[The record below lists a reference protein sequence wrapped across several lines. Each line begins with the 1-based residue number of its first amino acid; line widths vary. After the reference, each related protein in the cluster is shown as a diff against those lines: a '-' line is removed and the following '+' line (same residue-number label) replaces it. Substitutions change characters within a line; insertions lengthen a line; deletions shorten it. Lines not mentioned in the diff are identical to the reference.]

1 MTMAE
6 NGSASGTGSMEESRG
21 WIQPPA
27 PRRGL
32 RINNSL
38 CSAKV
43 PFHTSDGS
51 DFVTWYIC
59 GPTVYDSSHVGHAR
73 NYVTFDILRRIL
85 EGFFKYHVQ
94 YVMNVTDVDDKIINK
109 ARRNYLLEQ
118 YLSTAS
124 DVKMVLNTL
133 EIACEEECS
142 KQEKKVKAAE
152 KECDEATSR
161 RKDELADKIRQ
172 EQLKLQK
179 VQEQNAAI
187 KGRADKALAVGGKA
201 GIDLLIADGVG
212 DVLASYLDAKDG
224 STVTD
229 LAIFRAHAAKYE
241 KEFLEDMQSLGV
253 KPPTVLTRVTE
264 YIDIIIA
271 YVQKII
277 DQGFAY
283 VAKGSVYF
291 NTKSFQEAG
300 HTYGKLNPWAVGSSE
315 LASESESNFDS
326 GEKRNSCD
334 FALWKASKRGEPY
347 WESPWG
353 QGRPGWH
360 IECSAM
366 ASHVIGKSI
375 DIHSGGVDL
384 QFPHH
389 DNELA
394 QAEAFYGCSQWV
406 NYFLHSGHLA
416 IEGLKMSKSL
426 KNFVTIRKA
435 LQKYTARQLRFLFVN
450 QCWDKPMNFSES
462 VMSEAIAK
470 ERQFQ
475 NFFKIV
481 KNVLRRMEIDGET
494 YVKGFENVQKWG
506 AEEEELSCLLAVTT
520 SQVRERLEDNFDTA
534 GALHALL
541 NLTSGVHSYVDK
553 MATGNLLPIL
563 IKEAA
568 EYVTQILVIFGLST
582 ANVNNEIGFGLE
594 SASTSGGVES
604 LVAPYINA
612 ACSLRDEVRAAAKD
626 ELSKERLISISDKF
640 RDYTMV
646 DLGVRVEDS
655 PSGTIWELCDAE
667 TLKNEQNEKLRK
679 TREAT
684 IKSLQSK
691 INQKLKDLENFQI
704 ASISPKEYFLKEKTK
719 YSAFDD
725 RGLPT
730 HDSEGKPL
738 SKKAMKDVDKLMQ
751 KQEQRHEKYKE
762 KLATEPLCIE
772 NLRSEVEN
780 LQKQLQELK
789 ASQQ

>member
-1 MTMAE
+1 MSPEGQGQVKTWTE
-6 NGSASGTGSMEESRG
+6 PSTIKSK
-21 WIQPPA
+21 
-27 PRRGL
+27 GL
-32 RINNSL
+32 RIYNSL
-38 CSAKV
+38 ARAKV
-43 PFHTSDGS
+43 PFHASELGA
-51 DFVTWYIC
+51 FTWYIC

-85 EGFFKYHVQ
+85 EGFFKYHVH
-94 YVMNVTDVDDKIINK
+94 YVMNVTDVDDKIISK
-109 ARRNYLLEQ
+109 ARRNYLLDQ
-118 YLSTAS
+118 FLSTAS
-124 DVKMVLNTL
+124 HLNEVLSILDT
-133 EIACEEECS
+133 AFEEEYS
-142 KQEKKVKAAE
+142 KQESKVKAAQ
-152 KECDEATSR
+152 KEFDKATSR
-161 RKDELADKIRQ
+161 RKDELSEKIKQ
-172 EQLKLQK
+172 EELKLQK
-179 VQEQNAAI
+179 IHELNALV
-187 KGRADKALAVGGKA
+187 KGREDKILANGGKA
-201 GIDLLIADGVG
+201 GIDMLLADGVS
-212 DVLASYLDAKDG
+212 DILASYLDAKEG

-253 KPPTVLTRVTE
+253 KPPTVLARVTE

-283 VAKGSVYF
+283 VANESVYF
-291 NTKSFQEAG
+291 DTRNFQEAG
-300 HTYGKLNPWAVGSSE
+300 HTYAKLNPWAVGSSE

-326 GEKRNSCD
+326 REKHNSCD
-334 FALWKASKRGEPY
+334 FALWKASKSGEPY

-366 ASHVIGKSI
+366 ASHIIGRSV

-426 KNFVTIRKA
+426 KNFITIREA

-450 QCWDKPMNFSES
+450 QAWDKPMNFSES

-481 KNVLRRMEIDGET
+481 KNVLRRMEIDGES

-506 AEEEELSCLLAVTT
+506 QEEEEFANLLAITT
-520 SQVRERLEDNFDTA
+520 SQVRERLEDNFDTP
-534 GALHALL
+534 GALQALL
-541 NLTSGVHSYVDK
+541 NLSSGVHSYLDK
-553 MATGNLLPIL
+553 RAAGNLLPIL
-563 IKEAA
+563 VKEAA

-582 ANVNNEIGFGLE
+582 ANVSNEIGFGSELE
-594 SASTSGGVES
+594 SRSGGIES

-612 ACSLRDEVRAAAKD
+612 ACSLRDEIRAAAKD
-626 ELSKERLISISDKF
+626 DLSKAELISIADQF
-640 RDYTMV
+640 RDYKMV
-646 DLGVRVEDS
+646 DLGVRIEDS
-655 PSGTIWELCDAE
+655 SSGTVWELCDVD
-667 TLKNEQNEKLRK
+667 TLKNERSEKLRK

-684 IKSLQSK
+684 IKSLQLKIDQKSK
-691 INQKLKDLENFQI
+691 DIENFQL
-704 ASISPKEYFLKEKTK
+704 ASIDPKDCFQKQTTK
-719 YSAFDD
+719 YSKFDD

-730 HDSEGKPL
+730 HDSEGKEL
-738 SKKAMKDVDKLMQ
+738 SKKAMKDAEKLM
-751 KQEQRHEKYKE
+751 KKAEIRHEKYKE
-762 KLATEPLCIE
+762 KLAVQPSFIE
-772 NLRSEVEN
+772 NLKSEVKD
-780 LQKQLQELK
+780 LQEKLQELETC
-789 ASQQ
+789 Q